1 MISNQIS
8 ILTEEHLDE
17 AVDLV
22 IDELV
27 DLCDPSD
34 VDEMYVELA
43 AEQVGVM
50 ATPQLVSTVLARI
63 DRLD

>member
-8 ILTEEHLDE
+8 ILTEEHLDD
-17 AVDLV
+17 AVDLI

-27 DLCDPSD
+27 DMCDPSE
-34 VDEMYVELA
+34 VDEMYIELA

-50 ATPQLVSTVLARI
+50 VTPQVIATVMDRI
-63 DRLD
+63 DD